1 MSKITITINHQSVSC
16 VEGES
21 ILQIARRE
29 GIEIP
34 AICYLSGCSPT
45 MACKLCMVDID
56 GKRNYSCNTKAK
68 EGMNILKHTPEI
80 NEERNAIMQSYDVNH
95 PLQCGVCDKSG
106 ECELQNYTLKM
117 NVTNQHYSIKESN
130 KPHKSWA
137 KAVYDPTFCI
147 MCERCATTFIDNL
160 GEANL

>member
-1 MSKITITINHQSVSC
+1 MSQITITINNQSIQC
-16 VEGES
+16 NEGES
-21 ILQIARRE
+21 ILNIARKE

-34 AICYLSGCSPT
+34 ALCYLSGCSPT

-68 EGMNILKHTPEI
+68 EGMNILTHTDEI
-80 NEERNAIMQSYDVNH
+80 NRERNAIMQSYDVNH

-117 NVTNQHYSIKESN
+117 QVSAQEYQIGRAS
-130 KPHKSWA
+130 
-137 KAVYDPTFCI
+137 CR
-147 MCERCATTFIDNL
+147 ERV
-160 GEANL
+160 